1 MIERIWTFLGNFTE
15 LFNKPKLCIR
25 NSLLCTNHLQIG
37 TLLNFLNYQ
46 TGSLAKFI
54 KIPIA
59 KHWHYFDKV
68 QYIIWDGL
76 LYQKISSSL
85 SKIWTIAE
93 IEKSITVVSITNT
106 TKDRKEIARAF
117 IAKSV
122 YNLQST

>member
-54 KIPIA
+54 KTPIA

-68 QYIIWDGL
+68 QCIIWDKFIIFL
-76 LYQKISSSL
+76 
-85 SKIWTIAE
+85 E
-93 IEKSITVVSITNT
+93 IETIITSPMN
-106 TKDRKEIARAF
+106 
-117 IAKSV
+117 
-122 YNLQST
+122 NLNF